1 MSFNVVCSS
10 PNSVNLPLTHKE
22 KHIYDRRSLLDIGN
36 AYKHQLSQAA
46 TEKLRGLC
54 LLLEPDL
61 ETAASP
67 TDATRTRQRRKRCER
82 GRKRGKRGG
91 IRARLRANPTRPALP
106 TLMLSNV
113 RSLENK
119 LDLIQLSRS
128 TQHEARDCCVFVFT
142 ETWLN
147 NNIPDSAIQL
157 HGLNCYR
164 ADRDSSLSGK
174 TRGGDLCVYINKEWC
189 NNAAVISKHCSS
201 LVEFMF
207 VKCRPF
213 YLPREFTAIVIAAVY
228 IPPCANAKDAL
239 RELYSAISEQQTNNP
254 DGFFIIAGDFNHA
267 NLKTVLPKFYQ
278 HVNFA
283 TRGNN
288 TLDFVYTTGKNAY
301 KAEPRPHLGYSDHIS
316 VMLIP
321 AYRPLLKLAKPVQKL
336 ITIWPN
342 DATSTLQDCFQCT
355 DWNMFKEAATYNNHT
370 DLHEYTE
377 TVTAYIKKCIDDV
390 TVTKT
395 ITTRANQ
402 KPWMTAEVRGLL
414 KTRDEAFRSGDK
426 AASNSKSQSVLW
438 HQKCKTVICSKNQQ
452 SLHRQQRHTE
462 PVASHSD
469 HHWLQAPATGLWWG
483 HIPPRC
489 TQPLL
494 FTVWNAEWHTC
505 TKTAHTSQRPG
516 ALSVSSRRKED
527 PI

>member
-1 MSFNVVCSS
+1 MAARSDAAAAPGPKDGAFMSFNVVCSS

-67 TDATRTRQRRKRCER
+67 TDATRSRQRRKRCER

-174 TRGGDLCVYINKEWC
+174 TRGGGLCVYINKEWC

-201 LVEFMF
+201 L
-207 VKCRPF
+207 
-213 YLPREFTAIVIAAVY
+213 L
-228 IPPCANAKDAL
+228 
-239 RELYSAISEQQTNNP
+239 ELC
-254 DGFFIIAGDFNHA
+254 
-267 NLKTVLPKFYQ
+267 L
-278 HVNFA
+278 
-283 TRGNN
+283 
-288 TLDFVYTTGKNAY
+288 
-301 KAEPRPHLGYSDHIS
+301 
-316 VMLIP
+316 
-321 AYRPLLKLAKPVQKL
+321 
-336 ITIWPN
+336 
-342 DATSTLQDCFQCT
+342 
-355 DWNMFKEAATYNNHT
+355 
-370 DLHEYTE
+370 
-377 TVTAYIKKCIDDV
+377 
-390 TVTKT
+390 
-395 ITTRANQ
+395 
-402 KPWMTAEVRGLL
+402 
-414 KTRDEAFRSGDK
+414 
-426 AASNSKSQSVLW
+426 
-438 HQKCKTVICSKNQQ
+438 
-452 SLHRQQRHTE
+452 
-462 PVASHSD
+462 
-469 HHWLQAPATGLWWG
+469 
-483 HIPPRC
+483 
-489 TQPLL
+489 
-494 FTVWNAEWHTC
+494 
-505 TKTAHTSQRPG
+505 
-516 ALSVSSRRKED
+516 
-527 PI
+527 